1 MTSRER
7 MVAAF
12 LNRQPDM
19 VPVSPDMSNMIPAR
33 LTGKPFWG
41 IYLYDDPPLASAY
54 VEAVKHYGF
63 DGWSDKGELTII
75 PRGEWVSTTDRI
87 LEQTHERI
95 VVERI
100 HHTPAGDLDEVI
112 AFPRDVPPTKLRKL
126 VKNLPEDLPKL
137 AYLYPAE
144 FETDDRPLREHMA
157 ALGELGAVG
166 GTVCLPGMPTFCDLF
181 EGSLQGATFA
191 YCDHPDEFAALVRM
205 VHEHAIAYA
214 RAMLAA
220 RPDFL
225 LLGASGL
232 LTLQSPRMVRQV
244 SLPTIKEL
252 TRMAKD
258 AGIPSHLHACGKEA
272 WLVEL
277 CATET
282 DLSSIEPL
290 EEPPM
295 GDCDLA
301 EIKWRWGRRIALK
314 GNLHT
319 TRVMAHGTSDDVER
333 AARKALDA
341 AAEGGG
347 FVLSTGDQCGGD
359 TPDANIFRL
368 VEVARRYGRY

>member
-7 MVAAF
+7 MVTAF
-12 LNRQPDM
+12 LNRKPDM
-19 VPVSPDMSNMIPAR
+19 VPVSPDISNMIPAR
-33 LTGKPFWG
+33 LTGKPFWA
-41 IYLYDDPPLASAY
+41 IYLYNDPPLESAY
-54 VEAVKHYGF
+54 VEAVKYFGF
-63 DGWSDKGELTII
+63 DGWSDKGELRII
-75 PRGEWVSTTDRI
+75 PRGEAVTREDRI
-87 LEQTHERI
+87 LEQTEERV
-95 VVERI
+95 VVERV

-112 AFPRDVPPTKLRKL
+112 AFPRDVPPTKLRKM
-126 VKNLPEDLPKL
+126 VKNLAEDLPRL

-144 FETDDRPLREHMA
+144 FETDDRPLRQHMA

-181 EGSLQGATFA
+181 EGSLEGATFA
-191 YCDHPDEFAALVRM
+191 YHDHPQEFAALVQM
-205 VHEHAIAYA
+205 VHDHTVAYA
-214 RAMLAA
+214 RAILAA

-232 LTLQSPRMVRQV
+232 LTLQSPKMVRQISV
-244 SLPTIKEL
+244 ATIKAL
-252 TRMAKD
+252 TSMAKE
-258 AGIPSHLHACGKEA
+258 AGIPSHLHACGKQA

-301 EIKWRWGRRIALK
+301 GIKQRWGHLIALK

-319 TRVMAHGTSDDVER
+319 TCVMAHGTPDDVER
-333 AARKALDA
+333 AARNAIDA

-347 FVLSTGDQCGGD
+347 FVLSTGDQCGAD

-368 VEVARRYGRY
+368 VEAARGYGRY